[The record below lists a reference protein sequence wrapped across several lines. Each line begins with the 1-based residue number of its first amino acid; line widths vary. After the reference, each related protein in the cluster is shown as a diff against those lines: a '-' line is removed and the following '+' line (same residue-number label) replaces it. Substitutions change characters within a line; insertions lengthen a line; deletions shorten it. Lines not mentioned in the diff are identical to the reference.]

1 MKAISLIDEK
11 TLGLITH
18 QHYPLLPDD
27 SVEIDIVLSGICG
40 TDLAVLAGREEGL
53 PGIIRGH
60 EAVGVVVN
68 VGNAVTGLQPGMR
81 VVIDPNEYCGRCAAC
96 RSAHTHLCT
105 GGQHGG
111 LDIAGV
117 NKHGMFAERFITRM
131 PFVYPL
137 PDAMSWET
145 AVLIEPVACILNNI
159 DQAEIQAGERVL
171 VLGSGPMSLVAQLL
185 LRAMGVK
192 TLATDLNPNR
202 IQFGRS
208 LGLDVLH
215 ADELG
220 TRLQQTRVDAVIDT
234 VGNQL
239 DVAMS
244 TVRRGGRVVLFGFDG
259 NYTYPLPVKHVLV
272 NAIRLIGAGEYNQ
285 HFPRALQMASMIPA
299 LGELVTHRYTLD
311 EYAEAF
317 DHLLND
323 PCSNIIKCVFTP
335 NEKYL

>member
-1 MKAISLIDEK
+1 
-11 TLGLITH
+11 
-18 QHYPLLPDD
+18 
-27 SVEIDIVLSGICG
+27 
-40 TDLAVLAGREEGL
+40 
-53 PGIIRGH
+53 
-60 EAVGVVVN
+60 
-68 VGNAVTGLQPGMR
+68 
-81 VVIDPNEYCGRCAAC
+81 
-96 RSAHTHLCT
+96 
-105 GGQHGG
+105 
-111 LDIAGV
+111 
-117 NKHGMFAERFITRM
+117 M

-159 DQAEIQAGERVL
+159 DHAEIQAGERVL

-220 TRLQQTRVDAVIDT
+220 SWLQQTPVDVVIDT

-244 TVRRGGRVVLFGFDG
+244 MVRRGGRVVLFGFDG